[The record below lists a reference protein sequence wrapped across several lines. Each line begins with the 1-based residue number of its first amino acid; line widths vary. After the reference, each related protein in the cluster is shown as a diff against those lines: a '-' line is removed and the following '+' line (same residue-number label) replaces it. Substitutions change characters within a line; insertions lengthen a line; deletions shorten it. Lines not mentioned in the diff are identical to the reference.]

1 MAKLF
6 LLFVALFAASDAFM
20 VPASKLAVSSASSAV
35 AVPARV
41 ASTTVVKAVKKPV
54 KKPVKEVVKKVV
66 KKVAKKP
73 AKKTLRRE
81 SARAGVERGAAM
93 LGDTFIVPTG
103 PVAIGVG
110 VWILVLLRFVIFYGF
125 FGGE

>member
-1 MAKLF
+1 MR
-6 LLFVALFAASDAFM
+6 LLLH
-20 VPASKLAVSSASSAV
+20 LTRHC
-35 AVPARV
+35 ARMLRGC
-41 ASTTVVKAVKKPV
+41 A
-54 KKPVKEVVKKVV
+54 EVVKKVV

>member
-41 ASTTVVKAVKKPV
+41 ASTTVVMAAKKPL
-54 KKPVKEVVKKVV
+54 KKKVV
-66 KKVAKKP
+66 KKPAKKP

-81 SARAGVERGAAM
+81 SARAGVERGSAM